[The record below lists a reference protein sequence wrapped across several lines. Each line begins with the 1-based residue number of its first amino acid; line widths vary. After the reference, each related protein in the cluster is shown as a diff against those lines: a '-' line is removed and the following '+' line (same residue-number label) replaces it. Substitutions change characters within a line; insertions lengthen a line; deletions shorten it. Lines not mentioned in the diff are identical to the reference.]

1 MSFKGMDP
9 EQARD
14 VAKDVTQAGEKI
26 KQAFSD
32 LDGTVQGI
40 EWKGP
45 DAEAFK
51 DDWRSFESSEVSN
64 VADLFKSH
72 GDTLSDQADEQDQTS
87 NSNA

>member
-9 EQARD
+9 DQARD

-26 KQAFSD
+26 KQAFEN

-45 DAEAFK
+45 DADTFK
-51 DDWRSFESSEVSN
+51 DDWRNFQTSEVSG
-64 VADLFKSH
+64 VAEQFKTQ
-72 GDTLSDQADEQDQTS
+72 GDTLTNQADEQDETS